1 MKKLLL
7 AILFTT
13 LISSCVSIRFP
24 ETIKIDLS
32 IPSDFDID
40 KMEVLIDTL
49 RSKHLDGT
57 IEILLHKKN
66 KVDNKRTPPKLIII
80 DGKEQPI
87 GTDVNNMDTN
97 KIESIN
103 ILKGD
108 AAFKK
113 YGEKSTNGVIEI
125 ITKEK

>member
-7 AILFTT
+7 ILLFTT
-13 LISSCVSIRFP
+13 LISSCVIIRFP
-24 ETIKIDLS
+24 KTIKIDLTV
-32 IPSDFDID
+32 PSDID
-40 KMEVLIDTL
+40 KMEILIDTL
-49 RSKHLDGT
+49 RSKHLGG

-66 KVDNKRTPPKLIII
+66 KVENKTTPPKLIII

-103 ILKGD
+103 VLKGD

>member
-103 ILKGD
+103 VLKGD
-108 AAFKK
+108 AALKK